1 MNLKKRTK
9 RKQWINNVGGLL
21 LTGLVLGSAGTA
33 FAETSANISGG
44 EVAADGSWH
53 GDGKVHITDGDS
65 FTNDA
70 NVYSSVEYSAAMR
83 VYMDGGVLGKNLYGG
98 WSESYDA
105 YSNRVEI
112 TGGTIRGDVYGSW
125 TNTTEARGNM
135 VVLGVAAEIG
145 WDNNAGHL
153 YGGYSAEGKANSN
166 ILEISGDVTYAFGG
180 YGKLAANENKLFLR
194 DGSTCYNVSG
204 GWSESGSA
212 DRNEVTIEGTVTN
225 LSRVYAGCGAT
236 SASHNVI
243 TIDNAKVLDNQ
254 LSGHI
259 TAGKV
264 SSAKGRADYNKLT
277 AVNSDIAIPVFGA
290 RRGDSTDDKCLS
302 ANYNEVTLDNCQIKS
317 VYASYGADEAK
328 GNKLVINNSKVTSN
342 TVFSVVSN
350 QRADYNTFIAD
361 NMFFANSGAAKV
373 YGVQT
378 AGDEANNNTMYL
390 KHTDAKVVT
399 GVRAEGTS
407 GGFNASGNRLTITDS
422 IVSELYGVSSGD
434 ARDNISI
441 RNNELIVSNSRLDK
455 LCLTATPGGTG
466 QRTVENNTLRLVGKG
481 GQYQDIT
488 GGSISVT
495 NDVSGYVK
503 ATGLTANNNTLA
515 VYGNSITV
523 GNINGFNNIDFY
535 LADTAQANGMIITG
549 TTAEKMDLTDT
560 VVEVKAVQSKLK
572 EGDKIGLVKL
582 TDNNATLLYTGNG
595 QGTIF
600 NGSLAAIGYKLAVEA
615 LPGSTAKNDLVMTV
629 TAPDE
634 DDFYYINGQAVNFL
648 DEVETNKKNIVETQ
662 ANAAA
667 LAAEGADFMIGQGAG
682 QAKAAVRADAAAGGT
697 GFAPFAATGGGSM
710 RYQTGSYVDSRSW
723 HGAIGMARQVG
734 KLTYGIAAEYGQSN
748 YDSYMDNGTHGSGK
762 SKTAGGTLFAELRQ
776 DNGMYFDASLRA
788 GRITSDYNAV
798 LSGFLTSYSDSAN
811 YYGFSLGGGK
821 EFKVGAKD
829 TVDAYGRV
837 YYTRVGSSD
846 TCINDGTLGG
856 TAAHFAAVN
865 STRLRLGAR
874 YLHNLTERSQ
884 LYVGLGWQ
892 YEFGGTA
899 RATIGDSAAPAPSLK
914 GHSGLLELGYKV
926 EADKNLTID
935 LNVSGWTG
943 KQRGF
948 TGGAS
953 FKWSF

>member
-53 GDGKVHITDGDS
+53 GDGKVHITAGDS
-65 FTNDA
+65 FKNDA

-98 WSESYDA
+98 WSKVYDA

-112 TGGTIRGDVYGSW
+112 TSGIIHGDVYGSW
-125 TNTTEARGNM
+125 TDTTEARGNM
-135 VVLGVAAEIG
+135 VVLGEEAEIG
-145 WDNNAGHL
+145 RL
-153 YGGYSAEGKANSN
+153 YGGYSAAGRADSN
-166 ILEISGDVTYAFGG
+166 ILEVYGSVTAAYGGHGKLSANKNKLLLGNGSIRSEGYYGG
-180 YGKLAANENKLFLR
+180 Y
-194 DGSTCYNVSG
+194 YG
-204 GWSESGSA
+204 GYSEAGSA
-212 DRNEVTIEGTVTN
+212 DGNEVTFDGTTDCFA
-225 LSRVYAGCGAT
+225 VYGGYGAT
-236 SASHNVI
+236 SASHN
-243 TIDNAKVLDNQ
+243 
-254 LSGHI
+254 SI
-259 TAGKV
+259 TADSVKVGSFVIGGMV
-264 SSAKGRADYNKLT
+264 SSSRGRADYNKVMV
-277 AVNSDIAIPVFGA
+277 VNSDFASTVYGG
-290 RRGDSTDDKCLS
+290 RGDVIDGGCIS
-302 ANYNEVTLDNCQIKS
+302 ANYNEVTLDNCKIRD
-317 VYASYGADEAK
+317 VYASYGANEANR
-328 GNKLVINNSKVTSN
+328 NKLVINNSKVTSN

-361 NMFFANSGAAKV
+361 NMFFANSDAAKV

-378 AGDEANNNTMYL
+378 AGDEANNNMMYL
-390 KHTDAKVVT
+390 KHTVAKVVT
-399 GVRAEGTS
+399 GVRKETS

-441 RNNELIVSNSRLDK
+441 RNNELIVSNSTILNK
-455 LCLTATPGGTG
+455 LCLAATPGGTG

-488 GGSISVT
+488 GGSISVN

-503 ATGLTANNNTLA
+503 ATDLTANNNTLA
-515 VYGNSITV
+515 VYGNSIKV

-535 LADTAQANGMIITG
+535 LADTAQANGVIITG

-582 TDNNATLLYTGNG
+582 TDNNATLLYNGNG

-682 QAKAAVRADAAAGGT
+682 QAKAAVKADAAAGGT

-762 SKTAGGTLFAELRQ
+762 SRSTGGTLFAELRQ
-776 DNGMYFDASLRA
+776 DNGVYFDASLRA

-874 YLHNLTERSQ
+874 YLHDLTERSQ

-892 YEFGGTA
+892 YELGGTA

>member
-53 GDGKVHITDGDS
+53 GDGKVHITAGDS

-70 NVYSSVEYSAAMR
+70 DVYSSVEYSAAMR

-112 TGGTIRGDVYGSW
+112 TSGTIHGDVYGSW
-125 TNTTEARGNM
+125 TDTTEARGNM
-135 VVLGVAAEIG
+135 VVLGEEAKIG
-145 WDNNAGHL
+145 CL
-153 YGGYSAEGKANSN
+153 YGGYSAAGRADSN
-166 ILEISGDVTYAFGG
+166 ILEVYGSVTAAYGGHGKLSANKNKLLLGNGSIRSEGYYGG
-180 YGKLAANENKLFLR
+180 Y
-194 DGSTCYNVSG
+194 YG
-204 GWSESGSA
+204 GYSEAGSA
-212 DRNEVTIEGTVTN
+212 DGNEVTFDGTTDCFA
-225 LSRVYAGCGAT
+225 VYGGYGAT
-236 SASHNVI
+236 SASHN
-243 TIDNAKVLDNQ
+243 
-254 LSGHI
+254 SI
-259 TAGKV
+259 TADSVKVGSFVIGGKV
-264 SSAKGRADYNKLT
+264 SSSRGRADYNKVMV
-277 AVNSDIAIPVFGA
+277 VNSDFASTVYGG
-290 RRGDSTDDKCLS
+290 RGDVNDGGCIS
-302 ANYNEVTLDNCQIKS
+302 ANYNEVTLDNCKIRY
-317 VYASYGADEAK
+317 VYASYGANEANR
-328 GNKLVINNSKVTSN
+328 NKLVINNSRVN
-342 TVFSVVSN
+342 GDTVWGVVSK
-350 QRADYNTFIAD
+350 QRANYNTFIAD
-361 NMFFANSGAAKV
+361 NMSFANSGEAKV
-373 YGVQT
+373 YGVHI
-378 AGDEANNNTMYL
+378 AGDEANNNMMYL

-399 GVRAEGTS
+399 GVRKAEETS

-441 RNNELIVSNSRLDK
+441 RNNELIVSNSILNK
-455 LCLTATPGGTG
+455 LCLAATRGDTG
-466 QRTVENNTLRLVGKG
+466 QGAVENNTLRLVGKG

-488 GGSISVT
+488 GGSISVN

-503 ATGLTANNNTLA
+503 AAGLTANNNTLA
-515 VYGNSITV
+515 VYGNSIKV

-535 LADTAQANGMIITG
+535 LADTAQANGVIITG

-682 QAKAAVRADAAAGGT
+682 QAKAAVKADAAAGGT

-723 HGAIGMARQVG
+723 HGAIGLARQVG